1 MFMRH
6 FLVVLLLSS
15 TDNNT
20 HHGGAPV
27 LLICGQVANSKRA
40 TANKAL
46 TVEVT
51 HIVSANTGP
60 GMELQ
65 FLLFSSAILLT
76 TVYSQLL
83 FVCFID
89 DDTWGR
95 LYNLDVWYC

>member
-20 HHGGAPV
+20 HHGVAPV
-27 LLICGQVANSKRA
+27 VLICGQVANSKTA
-40 TANKAL
+40 TSNNA
-46 TVEVT
+46 VEVT
-51 HIVSANTGP
+51 HIISTNTGP

-65 FLLFSSAILLT
+65 FLLLSSAILLS